1 VTLAHLV
8 LEIRHRATAAGP
20 EVPRAV
26 ALEQAACE
34 VLEPREGEA
43 PKLARRIL
51 AALLGVDRGA
61 GFDVAVLDAMTPDAI
76 LLLDITLGQIN
87 HIARRDARC
96 SAERARSMRPVH

>member
-8 LEIRHRATAAGP
+8 LEIRHRASAAGAD
-20 EVPRAV
+20 VPCAV
-26 ALEQAACE
+26 ALEQAARE
-34 VLEPREGEA
+34 VLQLREGEV

-76 LLLDITLGQIN
+76 LLLDIILVQIN
-87 HIARRDARC
+87 HIARREAKC
-96 SAERARSMRPVH
+96 GAGRARLVRPVH